1 MSTKTWSVAGR
12 TVSKRHYWDESKFR
26 AAMEAG
32 DTDGMMPYL
41 QDMACVIACKF
52 NSGRYALEP
61 EEAYSIALSMA
72 WLKMDRYD
80 PARSTAFN
88 FFTKVM
94 INSIY
99 GESRSQH
106 SAREREA
113 KAAELAAYQ
122 LARKRA
128 EQGGRLNGFA
138 QRQLGHFVGMW
149 MSGHVDERGQNSD
162 VHEEGGR

>member
-1 MSTKTWSVAGR
+1 MTKTWSVAGR
-12 TVSKRHYWDESKFR
+12 TVTKRKYWDEAKFR

-32 DTDGMMPYL
+32 DADGMMPML
-41 QDMACVIACKF
+41 QDMAVIIACKY

-80 PARSTAFN
+80 PARSTTFN

-94 INSIY
+94 INAIY
-99 GESRSQH
+99 GESRSQR

-113 KAAELAAYQ
+113 KAAEMIAHE

-138 QRQLGHFVGMW
+138 QKQLGHFVGMW
-149 MSGHVDERGQNSD
+149 MSGHIDELGPDVD
-162 VHEEGGR
+162 VFEGRH